1 MKEQT
6 KQKRGLKNEVYEILS
21 SYDLSGSSTYE
32 RVDELLNE
40 CGKQISEILSDYF
53 LRWEN
58 MNSMRGDILENLENN
73 YDLIPKK
80 VIRLL
85 VIEFIKEYYN
95 SDEFKNRF
103 SISEFIE
110 IEDVCY

>member
-6 KQKRGLKNEVYEILS
+6 KQRRGIKHEVYEILS
-21 SYDLSGSSTYE
+21 SYDLSGSPTYE

-40 CGKQISEILSDYF
+40 CGKQISEILSDYC
-53 LRWEN
+53 LRWES

-85 VIEFIKEYYN
+85 VIEFIKEYFN
-95 SDEFKNRF
+95 TDKFKNRF
-103 SISEFIE
+103 IISDFIE
-110 IEDVCY
+110 IENVNY